1 MFTPTQVIADF
12 LAVRRVSENLTSALQ
27 MKCFTAVTGFH
38 EESVSID
45 QIDMGAMAADSAVL
59 TKAIQLKNDLDI
71 AGVQLPRDVLTLCAA
86 ASHLLSVREAVRLS
100 EWARVSELVEVEAEA
115 EAGAGVRVEVAPLQ
129 HVQEWVQGEGGGLVF
144 VSPASTPPVEAVT
157 SFQRKYDENS
167 VQAEAGATDDSAYTS
182 FQRKYDENSVQAEA
196 GATDDSAYTAQTLC
210 SDSTE
215 REPTYTPTP
224 TPTTSLSLSV
234 SQALLVYWDEL
245 KMVQRFVG
253 ERAVP
258 MCFCSVL
265 FCSVLFYSVL
275 LCCTVQCI
283 TVQCSTVQYSAVQCS
298 VNLCCAVLCT
308 VVYHSTQHCVFNLS
322 RQEVCS
328 MRLTYSTC
336 VRTYSRTHA

>member
-167 VQAEAGATDDSAYTS
+167 VQAEAGATDDSAYT
-182 FQRKYDENSVQAEA
+182 
-196 GATDDSAYTAQTLC
+196 AQTLC

-265 FCSVLFYSVL
+265 FCSVLFCYAVQCSAL
-275 LCCTVQCI
+275 QCI
-283 TVQCSTVQYSAVQCS
+283 TVQCSTVQYSAVS
-298 VNLCCAVLCT
+298 ICAVLC
-308 VVYHSTQHCVFNLS
+308 CVL
-322 RQEVCS
+322 
-328 MRLTYSTC
+328 
-336 VRTYSRTHA
+336 